1 MFIGAAP
8 EASGSVEKG
17 TTFAHF
23 SGLVGRLY
31 SETQGGVLAFPERS
45 VPRLFLMPKG
55 QDIHRING
63 LFMTVQGDIAGF
75 TEGNQQLAQLRHFR
89 EGAANVGGCFQ

>member
-17 TTFAHF
+17 TPLVHF
-23 SGLVGRLY
+23 SGLVGCLY
-31 SETQGGVLAFPERS
+31 SETQGGVLAVPERS

-63 LFMTVQGDIAGF
+63 RLMPIQCDIAGVP
-75 TEGNQQLAQLRHFR
+75 EGNH
-89 EGAANVGGCFQ
+89 